1 MPGDPAPAPLGPKP
15 STGSSP
21 PPPPARQL
29 HKNPPPL
36 PRCPLLPSPGGG
48 EGGTRHCPDLPW
60 GPPSL
65 RSVLAYLASLPLSP
79 HLPQLSR
86 PRPRLAQPSG
96 GKPCGRRAASRLW
109 RGSEPRCAVTAPPSG
124 QERERGGGSGALTPP
139 PPSPR
144 ANQKIRG
151 SGSNPRSSPGKRSAT
166 PRPAARGETPKR
178 RAGSHSG
185 PLRSPRHRALGDAGW
200 GPPEQLCSLLPR
212 FPPEIPPYPSL
223 GAQMEPRFPG
233 SKRDNH
239 TPGGLR
245 CPTPKLKAFVFS
257 VSAIA

>member
-1 MPGDPAPAPLGPKP
+1 MVPTLTPCTATPQKSATLTQMPPPTFSLGRAGLGTALTYLGVPRVSALLSPIWSPSQPPTPAASP
-15 STGSSP
+15 SP
-21 PPPPARQL
+21 PASRSSRVPGAAGLNQAAENHVGAARRLLSGAAPSRVARSLRPPAA
-29 HKNPPPL
+29 
-36 PRCPLLPSPGGG
+36 
-48 EGGTRHCPDLPW
+48 E
-60 GPPSL
+60 
-65 RSVLAYLASLPLSP
+65 
-79 HLPQLSR
+79 
-86 PRPRLAQPSG
+86 
-96 GKPCGRRAASRLW
+96 
-109 RGSEPRCAVTAPPSG
+109 RGSE
-124 QERERGGGSGALTPP
+124 EGGSGALTPP

-151 SGSNPRSSPGKRSAT
+151 SGSDPRSSPGKRSAT

-223 GAQMEPRFPG
+223 GAQMERRFPG

-239 TPGGLR
+239 TPGGLK
-245 CPTPKLKAFVFS
+245 CPTPKLKALVFS